1 MIAYRIHNDVT
12 DETTGYYEHEEEARA
27 AVECAREFHQS
38 DDWRAEEIDIT
49 MSPIGLMAQIERQ
62 ASALDEAN
70 RQRSIF
76 AGALQRI
83 FEQSGL
89 TSLTLEQA
97 VEAATKDTDEGRGV

>member
-1 MIAYRIHNDVT
+1 MIAYRIHNDAT
-12 DETTGYYEHEEEARA
+12 GETTGYYESEEEARV
-27 AVECAREFHQS
+27 AVECAKEFHQC

-49 MSPIGLMAQIERQ
+49 MSLVGFLAQIERQ
-62 ASALDEAN
+62 ASALGEAN

-89 TSLTLEQA
+89 PSLALEQA
-97 VEAATKDTDEGRGV
+97 VAASTKDTDDGRGV